1 MLTTAISEAAET
13 RVPVEEALTATA
25 TAFGHELGE
34 LAVGA
39 GEEAEPEGDPRD
51 AVMTLLADHGYEP
64 ARDGDDIVL
73 RNCPFHRLA
82 EAHRA
87 LVCGMNRDFLGG
99 VLDGNGSADELDA
112 RLDPQPGFC
121 CVRITAA

>member
-1 MLTTAISEAAET
+1 MTVLAE
-13 RVPVEEALTATA
+13 
-25 TAFGHELGE
+25 
-34 LAVGA
+34 
-39 GEEAEPEGDPRD
+39 
-51 AVMTLLADHGYEP
+51 HGYEP

-73 RNCPFHRLA
+73 HNCPFHRLA

-99 VLDGNGSADELDA
+99 VLDGFGEADELDA

-121 CVRITAA
+121 CVRITRA